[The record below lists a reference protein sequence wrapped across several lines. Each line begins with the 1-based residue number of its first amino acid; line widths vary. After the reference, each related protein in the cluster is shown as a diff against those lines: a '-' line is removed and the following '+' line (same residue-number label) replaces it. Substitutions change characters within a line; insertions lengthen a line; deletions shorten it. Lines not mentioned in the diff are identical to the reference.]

1 MRAGFIGLEEVMSEM
16 CYSAG
21 LEEDDYKWLYD
32 NKKDKRDYAQIILS
46 ARRGDADLDEEDD
59 EVSVAEMRNNKLV
72 LPNMVV
78 GIFKVGTLD
87 LYRIAIISRSG
98 LKSGF
103 AVDITLTKK
112 DFDAFVD
119 LLNKF
124 RERGEKNE

>member
-1 MRAGFIGLEEVMSEM
+1 MSEM